1 MKLLLSARENGS
13 YDIHEQERVA
23 SACVSAQSSIFIYYS
38 HTQSVNQ
45 VSHTLS
51 VNQVSHTT
59 VCKSSESYTVCKSSE
74 SYTVCKSRE
83 SSESKNLKGK
93 SLISLRS

>member
-51 VNQVSHTT
+51 VNQVSHALSVNQVSHTLS
-59 VCKSSESYTVCKSSE
+59 VNQESQV
-74 SYTVCKSRE
+74 
-83 SSESKNLKGK
+83 
-93 SLISLRS
+93 SLRI